1 MSRVI
6 IIYSVIIFAGVI
18 FFFVGSRYAF
28 QKACKRR
35 TSHPGN
41 LETADDEQ
49 NSLSTKNEKI
59 IITASDGVR
68 LVGYFYERKKN
79 APIVIFFHGLWST
92 GFVNGKPIYRITEKH
107 NWNLL
112 LATLRA
118 HGESGGNVSTLGVL
132 EKYDCR
138 DWVNWV
144 VSEYGEQTPIFLM
157 GISMGGAVALMS
169 SDLGLPESVCG
180 IIDDAGFTSP
190 LEMIKANSKEKI
202 HHKIL
207 SDLFTQFVNVGT
219 KIWGG
224 FDLKEANACV
234 AVSKTSVPVLI
245 IHGDK
250 DKKAPV
256 SMAYKIYNSCKSERE
271 LYIVSG
277 AEHTGCYRTD
287 PEKYK
292 MIVSEFIEKHIPQ

>member
-35 TSHPGN
+35 ASHPAN

-118 HGESGGNVSTLGVL
+118 HGESGGEYSTFGAL
-132 EKYDCR
+132 EKYD
-138 DWVNWV
+138 W
-144 VSEYGEQTPIFLM
+144 
-157 GISMGGAVALMS
+157 
-169 SDLGLPESVCG
+169 
-180 IIDDAGFTSP
+180 
-190 LEMIKANSKEKI
+190 
-202 HHKIL
+202 
-207 SDLFTQFVNVGT
+207 
-219 KIWGG
+219 
-224 FDLKEANACV
+224 
-234 AVSKTSVPVLI
+234 
-245 IHGDK
+245 
-250 DKKAPV
+250 
-256 SMAYKIYNSCKSERE
+256 E
-271 LYIVSG
+271 LNL
-277 AEHTGCYRTD
+277 
-287 PEKYK
+287 
-292 MIVSEFIEKHIPQ
+292 